1 VALTCGGSTESKD
14 ASSDANEDN
23 ISVAAYGIAV
33 EAGPMKDAGWDA
45 PIAAYGGPPS
55 DGGDGG

>member
-1 VALTCGGSTESKD
+1 MACGGTTSEKD

-33 EAGPMKDAGWDA
+33 DASLDTGVDAGKDA
-45 PIAAYGGPPS
+45 PSVAYGGPPV
-55 DGGDGG
+55 DGGGG